1 MELEIKDT
9 TDTDRS
15 VSSLDLHL
23 EIDNEGRLRSNLTTK
38 EMMSMNRQHNGQ
50 KNKDKRRNNDL
61 QNITQ
66 KTKDRATRKPLNM

>member
-1 MELEIKDT
+1 MAKRYQRGNEKPQVEQEQTTQWPKDT
-9 TDTDRS
+9 KWVMRS
-15 VSSLDLHL
+15 
-23 EIDNEGRLRSNLTTK
+23 RKSNK
-38 EMMSMNRQHNGQ
+38 NRQHNGQ